1 MVSFCAVPGLEDVEG
16 FLFLAL
22 VGVEAFA
29 VVVVLDAV
37 KYAAW

>member
-1 MVSFCAVPGLEDVEG
+1 MIKMIPGLEDVKG
-16 FLFLAL
+16 FLFLSL

-37 KYAAW
+37 HYAAR